1 MPKKTVLSAVV
12 SDEWDDWEKTPVE
25 AIQAPC
31 GVRWAEARERVKA
44 AESILEDVEKDVRGM
59 FPESLEPGSTK
70 VVRLD
75 GRVCAVLKTHTR
87 MNWDSE
93 ILKGM
98 VEDKMLSEAL
108 KLSVHRK
115 EFDRLPEPLRKALE
129 PAMKRIPYER
139 LTLAPF
145 STEEEAG
152 RIMEQSDV

>member
-1 MPKKTVLSAVV
+1 MPKKPVLSAVV
-12 SDEWDDWEKTPVE
+12 SDEWDDWERIPVDTL
-25 AIQAPC
+25 QTPC
-31 GVRWAEARERVKA
+31 GVRWMEAKERVKA

-59 FPESLEPGSTK
+59 FPESMEPGSTRA
-70 VVRLD
+70 VRLD
-75 GRVCAVLKTHTR
+75 GQVCAILKTHSR
-87 MNWDSE
+87 MNWDSD

-98 VEDKMLSEAL
+98 IEDKMLSEVL
-108 KLSVHRK
+108 KLSIHRK

>member
-1 MPKKTVLSAVV
+1 MPTKTALLAVE
-12 SDEWDDWEKTPVE
+12 SDEWDEFEKTPVDTL
-25 AIQAPC
+25 QAPC

-75 GRVCAVLKTHTR
+75 GQVCAVLKTHTR

-98 VEDKMLSEAL
+98 IEDKMLSEAL

-139 LTLAPF
+139 LTLAQF